1 MFRQPQRPGLNGSV
15 SARPRPFAAASQ
27 RARKTTA
34 VWRLLMGIAAGGGLA
49 GCGVATF
56 IVQQYDGAPIAEERI
71 SILRVNGD
79 DHLRLEEL
87 DGEVLAYE
95 IDDPRSRIHI
105 EMLPGEHELGLADG
119 NGVPLKR
126 RRFVAEAGKV
136 YRPMI
141 YRHAPR
147 AGQPNG
153 DWSVAIYEV
162 DRGSDAIIREISQVP
177 LSDSLPAANP
187 PHPAP
192 LAPLTSA
199 TSTSSAATSGSATAV
214 KPPTAN
220 DDPTP
225 SDVTPVPLPNTM
237 AQPEDTSGGV
247 QQTPTVVP
255 PTVAPAKGPE
265 GNLPPP
271 EAVPQ

>member
-1 MFRQPQRPGLNGSV
+1 
-15 SARPRPFAAASQ
+15 
-27 RARKTTA
+27 
-34 VWRLLMGIAAGGGLA
+34 MGIAAVGLS

-71 SILRVNGD
+71 AILRVNGD

-95 IDDPRSRIHI
+95 LEDPRSRIHI

-126 RRFVAEAGKV
+126 RRFVAEPGKV

-141 YRHAPR
+141 YRPATQS
-147 AGQPNG
+147 GQLNAG

-177 LSDSLPAANP
+177 LTGSLPVTYQP
-187 PHPAP
+187 QPAP
-192 LAPLTSA
+192 STDAQSTAA
-199 TSTSSAATSGSATAV
+199 TSTDASTPKTPNST
-214 KPPTAN
+214 
-220 DDPTP
+220 PTP
-225 SDVTPVPLPNTM
+225 TEVSDPLPTDVTPAPLPNTM
-237 AQPEDTSGGV
+237 AHPEDTSAGV
-247 QQTPTVVP
+247 RQPPTVVP
-255 PTVAPAKGPE
+255 PGVAPAKGPE